1 MAAVS
6 DDVDQ
11 ELRREAI
18 AIIREIFFLNDDPVY
33 KERFERIIS
42 EYEKLDL
49 FDFYENVHAWNYVA
63 KLIWYNSLLCRQS
76 EKEVF
81 TEYLKKFIDLLIGTE
96 TLSFGGKRFP
106 RRYDYLLQCRM
117 KLVDVINDYDER
129 YSKMSDEVFDD
140 HIAYLLACNDREDRA
155 VRMAEF
161 NKRYP
166 LFIEDMSDEDQKA
179 YYEER
184 ARRLA
189 NPRPFVMYEGER
201 ELITVAEDC
210 GRRSIPQKIRDEA
223 EKIISQNPYKRML
236 AVLEKLYQLAKP

>member
-63 KLIWYNSLLCRQS
+63 KLIWYNSLLCRQF

-81 TEYLKKFIDLLIGTE
+81 TGYLKKFIDLLIGTG

-117 KLVDVINDYDER
+117 KLADVINDYDEK
-129 YSKMSDEVFDD
+129 YSQMSDDIFDD
-140 HIAYLLACNDREDRA
+140 HVTYLLTQNDREDRA
-155 VRMAEF
+155 VLMREF

-179 YYEER
+179 YHEDR

-210 GRRSIPQKIRDEA
+210 GRRSISQKIRDEA